1 MLLIGL
7 SLAAY
12 SGALMKVLGGQ
23 ISAFQVVWFRFTGMA
38 LVLLPYLL
46 WRYGSAGLRPARPL
60 IQLVRGLTMAGGTTT
75 FVLGAR
81 SVDFADAIAIL
92 YAYPF
97 LLVILAVLFLGERA
111 NRLVWI
117 GVGSGFVGVLLV
129 MRPEFER
136 VNIGNLFIFACAMI
150 VSIQLTLNRKLG
162 SVSPPLVTSFAGA
175 ACAALVMTPLMP
187 LLWVP
192 VADDAWPYVGLLI
205 VSGAIN
211 QTLLVY
217 AFAHARAS
225 TMAPFAYFEIVAAV
239 ILGYLMFDTLPTLLS
254 WLGIGLIVG
263 GGLYVS
269 RALRVR
275 TVPRRS
281 ANP

>member
-1 MLLIGL
+1 MLVIGL
-7 SLAAY
+7 SIAAY
-12 SGALMKVLGGQ
+12 SGALMKLLGEQ
-23 ISAFQVVWFRFTGMA
+23 IPAFQVVWFRFAGMA
-38 LVLLPYLL
+38 LVLLPYLI
-46 WRYGSAGLRPARPL
+46 WRYGMSGLRPARPV

-81 SVDFADAIAIL
+81 TVDFADAIAIL

-97 LLVILAVLFLGERA
+97 MLVILAVLFLGERS
-111 NRLVWI
+111 NRLVWL
-117 GVGSGFVGVLLV
+117 GVGCGFIGVLLV
-129 MRPEFER
+129 MRPEFEQ
-136 VNIGNLFIFACAMI
+136 VNIGNLYIFACAVI
-150 VSIQLTLNRKLG
+150 VAVQLTLNRKLG
-162 SVSPPLVTSFAGA
+162 SVSPPMVTAFAGA
-175 ACAALVMTPLMP
+175 ACAALVLSP
-187 LLWVP
+187 LLPSLWAPVP
-192 VADDAWPYVGLLI
+192 DGVWLYVGLLI

-217 AFAHARAS
+217 AFAHAHAS
-225 TMAPFAYFEIVAAV
+225 TLAPFAYFEIVSAV
-239 ILGYLMFDTLPTLLS
+239 ILGYLIFDTLPTLLS

-281 ANP
+281 ANL